1 MKDWI
6 KKQWNKAKK
15 WWLAMLLALGF
26 AVIPAGAGTISFTWT
41 NATQN
46 EDGTVFDP
54 ATEQM
59 EVRIYCNGDTTP
71 TFVSPGDSAALDV
84 ITTPG
89 TYTCVARTVNMEGT
103 ESADSNEATKVVL
116 RSAPLP
122 PVLQ

>member
-15 WWLAMLLALGF
+15 WWLAVLLALGF

-71 TFVSPGDSAALDV
+71 TFVSPGASAALDV

>member
-1 MKDWI
+1 MKDWM

-15 WWLAMLLALGF
+15 WWLAVLLALGF

-71 TFVSPGDSAALDV
+71 TFVSPGASAALDV

>member
-1 MKDWI
+1 MK
-6 KKQWNKAKK
+6 NKAKK
-15 WWLAMLLALGF
+15 WWLAVLLALGF

-71 TFVSPGDSAALDV
+71 TFVSPGASAALDV

>member
-6 KKQWNKAKK
+6 KKHWNKAKK
-15 WWLAMLLALGF
+15 WWLAVLLALGF

-71 TFVSPGDSAALDV
+71 TFVSPGASAALDV

>member
-1 MKDWI
+1 MKIWM

-15 WWLAMLLALGF
+15 WWLAVLLALGF

-46 EDGTVFDP
+46 EDGTVFD
-54 ATEQM
+54 AAAEQM

-71 TFVSPGDSAALDV
+71 TFVSPGASAALDV

-89 TYTCVARTVNMEGT
+89 TYTCVARAVNMEGT